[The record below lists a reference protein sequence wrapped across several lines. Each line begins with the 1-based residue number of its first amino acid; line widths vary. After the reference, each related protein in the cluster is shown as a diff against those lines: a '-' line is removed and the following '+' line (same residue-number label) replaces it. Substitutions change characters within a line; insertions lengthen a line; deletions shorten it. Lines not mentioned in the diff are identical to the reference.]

1 MFHRVKTA
9 GVLGGF
15 FAALCFC
22 SAAQG
27 GDVTLKTSV
36 TTGASY
42 DSNIYSRGQ
51 SQDPEEDYVVQLVP
65 QIEILDAS
73 RAMTVSLKYAP
84 SGYYYLKNPQLNSVD
99 HFASAA
105 LQAQLS
111 RKSTFGASE
120 SVRYTKE
127 SREASMTGIQTKR
140 MRILTNTAALNA
152 THEFTPSFSASAN
165 ASDTVL
171 KFEDPNSIDSRTDT
185 AGVTG
190 VFKATENTALTAG
203 YTYTRFSFSSAPGDT
218 HSNTHTV
225 SLGLKS
231 RVSESFDVNLSGGMT
246 RSPSASKKNDWVAAV
261 DLSKTFRAG
270 SVDIGYS
277 RSVTNTAGLTD
288 LLNVNNRYS
297 IGLTHSLTGSTDI
310 GVHGIYSD
318 NRTNPGVLHL
328 TSYEAGVNASWH
340 AYSWM
345 TVSAVYSHFQQWDNS
360 SPGDD
365 IRKDL
370 VTLNVT
376 ATMSEWRF

>member
-9 GVLGGF
+9 GILGGF

-22 SAAQG
+22 SAAKG
-27 GDVTLKTSV
+27 DDVTLKTSV

-51 SQDPEEDYVVQLVP
+51 SQNPEEDYVVQLVP
-65 QIEILDAS
+65 QIEVLDAS
-73 RAMTVSLKYAP
+73 RAMTVSVKYAP

-111 RKSTFGASE
+111 RKSTFGVSE

-140 MRILTNTAALNA
+140 MRILTNDVALNA

-190 VFKATENTALTAG
+190 VFKATGNTSITAG
-203 YTYTRFSFSSAPGDT
+203 YTYTRFSFSSVPNDT
-218 HSNTHTV
+218 HSDTHTV
-225 SLGLKS
+225 TLGLKS
-231 RVSESFDVNLSGGMT
+231 QVSESFDVSLSGGMT

-261 DLSKTFRAG
+261 DLRKTFRA
-270 SVDIGYS
+270 SSIDIGYS

-310 GVHGIYSD
+310 GVHGVYSD

-328 TSYEAGVNASWH
+328 TSYEAGANASWR

-345 TVSAVYSHFQQWDNS
+345 TISAVYSHFQQWDNAS
-360 SPGDD
+360 TGDD

-370 VTLNVT
+370 VTLNFT